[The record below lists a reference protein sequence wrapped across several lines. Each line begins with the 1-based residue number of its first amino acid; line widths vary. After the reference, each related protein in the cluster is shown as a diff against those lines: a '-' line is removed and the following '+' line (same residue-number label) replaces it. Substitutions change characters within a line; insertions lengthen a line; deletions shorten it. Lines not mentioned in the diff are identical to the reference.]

1 MVLSSSAMRM
11 GGVGYTGSSTSLW
24 NCATYGCDRA
34 SSAVMRF
41 EGLNLRHRRSRSRAS
56 GEACGNMSDKKRG
69 FEGGS
74 DSSMLAA
81 KGDLMDSMSS
91 ADGLPVTCHSNPHT
105 PAPPESLLA
114 PNHLHRPPLNTSR
127 TSLEPSEQER
137 EERASSAPRALLERT
152 HNRSLGRPDKARGAV
167 QDRGVQTSMIRSSW
181 FMVDVPG
188 NVGLPPSICS
198 KRAFLCQT

>member
-1 MVLSSSAMRM
+1 
-11 GGVGYTGSSTSLW
+11 
-24 NCATYGCDRA
+24 
-34 SSAVMRF
+34 MRF
-41 EGLNLRHRRSRSRAS
+41 EGLNFRHRRSKSRAS

-105 PAPPESLLA
+105 PAPPCHCLPHITSTA
-114 PNHLHRPPLNTSR
+114 HPLNTFR
-127 TSLEPSEQER
+127 TSASAAIARGPSEQER
-137 EERASSAPRALLERT
+137 EERASSAPRALLERK